1 MWVPHSLFANSP
13 AVGHFICFRFWV
25 VPNKAALNVCVQ
37 VFIGH
42 IVSSFLLSSHVA
54 VEWPE
59 HMGGVDVT
67 ELAQSSSR
75 VAVRSYTPA
84 RGVRAPVSPHLAGTG
99 HGQSSK
105 F

>member
-13 AVGHFICFRFWV
+13 AVGHFSCFQFWV
-25 VPNKAALNVCVQ
+25 VPNKAALHVCVQ

-59 HMGGVDVT
+59 HMVCVYVT
-67 ELAQSSSR
+67 ELAPSSSR
-75 VAVRSYTPA
+75 VSVPSYTPT
-84 RGVRAPVSPHLAGTG
+84 RGVRAPVSPHLAGPG
-99 HGQSSK
+99 YGQSSK